1 MMPLDQNPFF
11 EKYLQAIDFIA
22 ADNQQK
28 AAEERADQR
37 YNERL
42 NEQRAYSEEQQTK
55 AADQQEFN
63 SLLDY
68 VDTYKANAKK
78 GSPPT
83 EDEFGQIKI
92 ASERLHELAKSGNVR
107 MLKNQPEKFE
117 EKEVKQSKETA
128 FLGGETAKFYNYDPL
143 QPVSPETK
151 RVLEQSYKNYHK
163 PPDKSGA
170 GKDISNPLV
179 LAQDLN
185 KRAQSVF
192 DKGVKDNGEEWATG
206 VGTKLLSDYQSDIQQ
221 VLLDYN
227 SGKIKE
233 PEARMKL
240 LALGNFEQFLEAFG
254 DADKNDGD
262 TESKILKALEKIK

>member
-55 AADQQEFN
+55 AADQQEFQ
-63 SLLDY
+63 SLTEFVREYPKTL
-68 VDTYKANAKK
+68 KAGAEPDPDLLKSAVTRRNALIEQGAGLNMFKN
-78 GSPPT
+78 
-83 EDEFGQIKI
+83 IK
-92 ASERLHELAKSGNVR
+92 APSA
-107 MLKNQPEKFE
+107 PE
-117 EKEVKQSKETA
+117 EVKQSKETA

-163 PPDKSGA
+163 PSDKSGA